1 VGDQPLRAHAA
12 AVGIISGGAVFGATL
27 RYGIELVIAHSLVAT
42 LGTNLVGCFLL
53 GLLIFDSRSDD
64 VLPRRLRLAFGT
76 GFCSSFTTYSTFV
89 LDAVTTAPALAA
101 GYVLVSYAGGF
112 AAVGLSYVVVD
123 AIGTTTPQQPAWGD
137 D

>member
-1 VGDQPLRAHAA
+1 MGDQSLRYHAA

-27 RYGIELVIAHSLVAT
+27 RYGVELVIAHSLLAT

-53 GLLIFDSRSDD
+53 GLLIFDSRGDD
-64 VLPRRLRLAFGT
+64 ILPRRLRLAFGT

-89 LDAVTTAPALAA
+89 IDAVTVAPAIAA
-101 GYVLVSYAGGF
+101 GYVVVSYAGGF
-112 AAVGLSYVVVD
+112 AAVGLSYLVVD
-123 AIGTTTPQQPAWGD
+123 SVGTTTPQQPAWGD